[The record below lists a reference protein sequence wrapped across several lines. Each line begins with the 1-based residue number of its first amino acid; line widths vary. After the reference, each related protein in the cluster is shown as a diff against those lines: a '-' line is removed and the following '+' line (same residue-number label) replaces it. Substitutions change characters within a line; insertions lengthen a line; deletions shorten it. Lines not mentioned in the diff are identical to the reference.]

1 MWQLVLP
8 FRLLQLLLILFLL
21 HTLADKEEV
30 GEEVLAD
37 QGVVALVALA
47 GQGALE
53 GQAEVVTQVALEG
66 QAEVATQVALEGQ
79 AEVATQVALV
89 DTVAMAEGGL
99 DIQGMTP
106 QGGPPMTPCPSLH
119 KCLVC

>member
-1 MWQLVLP
+1 MWRPAHQ
-8 FRLLQLLLILFLL
+8 FHLLQPPLILFLL

-53 GQAEVVTQVALEG
+53 GQADL
-66 QAEVATQVALEGQ
+66 ATQG
-79 AEVATQVALV
+79 ALV
-89 DTVAMAEGGL
+89 DTVAMAEEGL

-106 QGGPPMTPCPSLH
+106 QGGPSMTPCPSLH

>member
-30 GEEVLAD
+30 GEEGLAD

-53 GQAEVVTQVALEG
+53 GQAEV
-66 QAEVATQVALEGQ
+66 
-79 AEVATQVALV
+79 ATQVALV
-89 DTVAMAEGGL
+89 DTVAMAEEGL

>member
-53 GQAEVVTQVALEG
+53 DQADLAN
-66 QAEVATQVALEGQ
+66 
-79 AEVATQVALV
+79 QVALV
-89 DTVAMAEGGL
+89 DTVAMAEEGL
-99 DIQGMTP
+99 DIRGMTP

>member
-37 QGVVALVALA
+37 QGVKVAQVALA

-53 GQAEVVTQVALEG
+53 GQADL
-66 QAEVATQVALEGQ
+66 ATQG
-79 AEVATQVALV
+79 ALV
-89 DTVAMAEGGL
+89 DTVAMAEEGL

>member
-53 GQAEVVTQVALEG
+53 GQAEV
-66 QAEVATQVALEGQ
+66 ATQVALEGQ

-89 DTVAMAEGGL
+89 DTVARAEEGL